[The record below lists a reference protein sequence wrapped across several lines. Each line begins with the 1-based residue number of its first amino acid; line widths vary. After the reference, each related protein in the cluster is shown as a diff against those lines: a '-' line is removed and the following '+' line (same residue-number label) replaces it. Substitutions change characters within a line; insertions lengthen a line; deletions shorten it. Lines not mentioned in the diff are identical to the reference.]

1 MATIKTLIGNVKGQ
15 TGEKGADGKDGSEN
29 QIYSYDETPI
39 GTWVSGEIIY
49 RKVIPCGTLPN
60 KTDKTVAHG
69 ISNFNHIIQV
79 SGFCKDADKS
89 KSYPLP
95 FPYDNGSTGVGS
107 IGIWVDKTNITISC
121 LGTYYPNIIETYVIL
136 EYTKTT

>member
-1 MATIKTLIGNVKGQ
+1 MAQVKALIGNIKGQ
-15 TGEKGADGKDGSEN
+15 PGEKGADGKDGSEN
-29 QIYSYDETPI
+29 QIYSTTEQAI
-39 GTWVSGEIIY
+39 GTWIDGKTIY
-49 RKVIPCGTLPN
+49 RKVVSCGTLPN

-95 FPYDNGSTGVGS
+95 FPFDSGSDGVGS

-121 LGTYYPNIIETYVIL
+121 LGTYYPNVIETYVIL